1 MERSAAATARTEPLD
16 EQPQPADVAVTPMI
30 RQYLDAKARAGDAF
44 LFFRLGDFY
53 ELFFED
59 AVRAAELLGITLTA
73 RSKGAERVP
82 MCGVPFHAA
91 RRHLAK
97 LLEAGHKVAVCEQ
110 VEAPGSGPGIVR
122 REIVRIVTPGTVL
135 DEDVLEPGRAAW
147 LVALSAGEGSHGA
160 ALLDASTGDF
170 RAFQGPSLQGVL
182 EAVAAHEP
190 REVLLPADA
199 GAVVR
204 TAVRDALGSLPL
216 TEREPAHF
224 DPSRAAA
231 FLRTHFGVA
240 TLAGYG
246 LEGAPRAIAAAGA
259 ALRYLRDTQRT
270 EARHVHALRRV
281 PLESTL
287 ILDETTRCNLEVLR
301 TLRDGSR
308 AGSLLG
314 VVDRTV
320 TALGARRLSEWLLGP
335 LLDLDEI
342 RARQDA
348 VEELSTRAVWREA
361 WTGLLR
367 QVSDVERI
375 VGRLATG
382 LGSPRDLAGLGRS
395 LAVLPD
401 LAAALE
407 GCRAALWRRLARPLQ
422 GFEPL
427 AGRLQQALVD
437 TPPADLDEG
446 GFIRRGYSADLD
458 ALTALAADGRSTLV
472 DLERRERS
480 RTGIQ
485 SLKVRYTRVFGYFF
499 EVTRANLHL
508 VPEGWE
514 RRQTMVGAE
523 RFVTPELK
531 AFEAQVLGADE
542 KRIALERALFDELR
556 DAVLARAGELRAAA
570 DALASTDA
578 LLSLARVA
586 AENGYCRP
594 VVDDSDVL
602 ELEASRH
609 PVVERR
615 VQAEPFV
622 PNHVALDR
630 SRSQLIVLTGP
641 NMAGKS
647 TLLRQVALTVLLAQ
661 AGSFVPA
668 ARARIGR
675 VDRIFTRVGA
685 SDDLGRGQ
693 STFMVEMA
701 ETAAI
706 LHHATERSLV
716 VLDEIGRG
724 TSTFDGLSIAW
735 AVAEHL
741 HDSTGARTLFATH
754 YHELVE
760 LARTH
765 ARVRNLSM
773 GVREAGGKVVFLRT
787 LVEGGASKSYG
798 IEVARLAG
806 LPASVL
812 RRAREVL
819 RRLETEGAPRPGVV
833 RGDDG
838 QLPLRLEDGGAPGYL
853 PEDVTPDA
861 PTAESEVLAVLR
873 DARLDE
879 TTPLQ
884 ALQLLARLREKL
896 TGDGDP

>member
-1 MERSAAATARTEPLD
+1 VVTD
-16 EQPQPADVAVTPMI
+16 EQPADAPVTPMI

-59 AVRAAELLGITLTA
+59 AVRAAEILGITLTA
-73 RSKGAERVP
+73 RSKGPERVP
-82 MCGVPFHAA
+82 MCGVPFHSA
-91 RRHLAK
+91 RRHLAR
-97 LLEAGHKVAVCEQ
+97 LLEGGHKVAICEQ

-135 DEDVLEPGRAAW
+135 DEDVLDAARAAW
-147 LVALSAGEGSHGA
+147 LVAVSSGDGAHGA
-160 ALLDASTGDF
+160 ALLDVSTGDF
-170 RAFQGPSLQGVL
+170 RALQGPSLHGVL

-190 REVLLPADA
+190 REVLIPSDAPAA
-199 GAVVR
+199 VR
-204 TAVRDALGSLPL
+204 TAVRDVLGSLPV
-216 TEREPAHF
+216 TEREATHF
-224 DPSRAAA
+224 DATRAGA

-240 TLAGYG
+240 TLEPFGIDG
-246 LEGAPRAIAAAGA
+246 VPRAIAAAGA
-259 ALRYLRDTQRT
+259 ALRYLKDTQRT

-287 ILDETTRCNLEVLR
+287 VLDETTRTNLEVLR
-301 TLRDGSR
+301 TMRDGSR
-308 AGSLLG
+308 TGSLLG

-320 TALGARRLSEWLLGP
+320 TALGARRLAEWLLAP
-335 LLDLDEI
+335 LLDLDAI

-348 VEELSTRAVWREA
+348 VEELSTKAVWREA
-361 WTGLLR
+361 WAGLLR
-367 QVSDVERI
+367 QVADIERI
-375 VGRLATG
+375 LGRLATG
-382 LGSPRDLAGLGRS
+382 LGTPRDLAGLGRS

-401 LAAALE
+401 LASALD
-407 GCRAALWRRLARPLQ
+407 GCKADLWRRLAGPLR

-427 AGRLQQALVD
+427 ATRLQKALVD
-437 TPPADLDEG
+437 APPADLDEG
-446 GFIRRGYSADLD
+446 GFIRPGYSGELD
-458 ALTALAADGRSTLV
+458 ALVALATDGRSTLV
-472 DLERRERS
+472 DLERRERA
-480 RTGIQ
+480 RTGIG

-508 VPEGWE
+508 VPRDWE

-523 RFVTPELK
+523 RFVTEELK

-542 KRIALERALFDELR
+542 KRIGLERVLFDELR
-556 DAVLARAGELRAAA
+556 DAVLAQAGGIRAAA
-570 DALASTDA
+570 DALASSDA
-578 LLSLARVA
+578 LASLARVA
-586 AENGYCRP
+586 AENGYGRP
-594 VVDDSDVL
+594 VVEDSDLL
-602 ELEASRH
+602 ELERSRH

-615 VQAEPFV
+615 VSAEPFV
-622 PNHVALDR
+622 PNDLVLDR
-630 SRSQLIVLTGP
+630 THSQLIVLTGP

-685 SDDLGRGQ
+685 SDDLARGQ

-741 HDSTGARTLFATH
+741 HDAIGARTLFATH

-773 GVREAGGKVVFLRT
+773 GVRESGGKVVFLRT
-787 LVEGGASKSYG
+787 VVEGGASKSYG

-806 LPASVL
+806 LPGSVL

-819 RRLETEGAPRPGVV
+819 RRLETEGAPRPGTV
-833 RGDDG
+833 RLDEA
-838 QLPLRLEDGGAPGYL
+838 QLPLRLEDGGAPAYL
-853 PEDVTPDA
+853 AEDVTPDG
-861 PTAESEVLAVLR
+861 PSVESEVLAALR
-873 DARLDE
+873 GASLDE

-884 ALQLLARLREKL
+884 ALQLLARLQKQLVGQEQ
-896 TGDGDP
+896 

>member
-1 MERSAAATARTEPLD
+1 VSAE
-16 EQPQPADVAVTPMI
+16 EQPADAPVTPMI

-73 RSKGAERVP
+73 RSKGADRVP

-91 RRHLAK
+91 RRYLAR
-97 LLEAGHKVAVCEQ
+97 LLEAGHKVAICEQ

-122 REIVRIVTPGTVL
+122 REIVRIVTPGTIL
-135 DEDVLEPGRAAW
+135 DEDVLDAASAAW
-147 LVALSAGEGSHGA
+147 LVAVSPGDGAHGA
-160 ALLDASTGDF
+160 ALLDVSTGDF
-170 RAFQGPSLQGVL
+170 RALQGPSLPALL

-190 REVLLPADA
+190 REVLLPSDA
-199 GAVVR
+199 SAVVR
-204 TAVRDALGSLPL
+204 TAVRDILGALPF
-216 TEREPAHF
+216 TEREAAHF
-224 DPSRAAA
+224 DATRAGA

-240 TLAGYG
+240 TLEAFGVD
-246 LEGAPRAIAAAGA
+246 GAPRAVAAAGA
-259 ALRYLRDTQRT
+259 ALRYLKDTQRT

-287 ILDETTRCNLEVLR
+287 VLDETTRTNLEVLR
-301 TLRDGSR
+301 TMRDGSR

-320 TALGARRLSEWLLGP
+320 TALGARRLSEWLLAP
-335 LLDLDEI
+335 LLDLEAV
-342 RARQDA
+342 RTRQDA
-348 VEELSTRAVWREA
+348 VEELSTKAVWREA
-361 WTGLLR
+361 WAGLLR
-367 QVSDVERI
+367 QVADVERI
-375 VGRLATG
+375 LGRLATG
-382 LGSPRDLAGLGRS
+382 LGTPRDLAGLGRS

-407 GCRAALWRRLARPLQ
+407 GCRAALWRRLGGPLR
-422 GFEPL
+422 GFEAL
-427 AGRLQQALVD
+427 ATRIQQALVD

-446 GFIRRGYSADLD
+446 GFIRPGYSTELD
-458 ALTALAADGRSTLV
+458 ALVALATDGRSTLV
-472 DLERRERS
+472 DLERRERG
-480 RTGIQ
+480 RTGIG

-508 VPEGWE
+508 VPQDWE

-523 RFVTPELK
+523 RFVTEELK

-542 KRIALERALFDELR
+542 KRIGLERALFDELR
-556 DAVLARAGELRAAA
+556 DAVLSQAAGLRAAA
-570 DALASTDA
+570 DALASVDA
-578 LLSLARVA
+578 LASLARVA
-586 AENGYCRP
+586 AENAYCRP

-602 ELEASRH
+602 ELEKSRH

-615 VQAEPFV
+615 VSAEPFV
-622 PNHVALDR
+622 PNDLSLDR
-630 SRSQLIVLTGP
+630 ERSQLIVLTGP

-685 SDDLGRGQ
+685 SDDLARGQ

-741 HDSTGARTLFATH
+741 HDAIGARTLFATH

-765 ARVRNLSM
+765 RRVRNLSM
-773 GVREAGGKVVFLRT
+773 GVRESGGKVVFLRT
-787 LVEGGASKSYG
+787 VVEGGASKSYG

-806 LPASVL
+806 LPGSVL

-819 RRLETEGAPRPGVV
+819 RRLETEGAPRPGTV
-833 RGDDG
+833 RLDEG
-838 QLPLRLEDGGAPGYL
+838 QLPLRLEDGGGPAYL
-853 PEDVTPDA
+853 PDDVTPDG
-861 PTAESEVLAVLR
+861 PSVESEVLAALR
-873 DARLDE
+873 GAALDE

-884 ALQLLARLREKL
+884 ALQLLARLQQDLKA
-896 TGDGDP
+896 G

>member
-1 MERSAAATARTEPLD
+1 VSAE
-16 EQPQPADVAVTPMI
+16 EQPADAPVTPMI

-73 RSKGAERVP
+73 RSKGADRVP

-91 RRHLAK
+91 RRYLAR
-97 LLEAGHKVAVCEQ
+97 LLEAGHKVAICEQ

-122 REIVRIVTPGTVL
+122 REIVRIVTPGTIL
-135 DEDVLEPGRAAW
+135 DEDVLDAASAAW
-147 LVALSAGEGSHGA
+147 LVAVSPGDGAHGA
-160 ALLDASTGDF
+160 ALLDVSTGDF
-170 RAFQGPSLQGVL
+170 RALQGPSLPALL

-190 REVLLPADA
+190 REVLLPSDA
-199 GAVVR
+199 SAVVR
-204 TAVRDALGSLPL
+204 TAVRDILGALPF
-216 TEREPAHF
+216 TEREAAHF
-224 DPSRAAA
+224 DATRAGA

-240 TLAGYG
+240 TLEAFGVD
-246 LEGAPRAIAAAGA
+246 GAPRAVAAAGA
-259 ALRYLRDTQRT
+259 ALRYLKDTQRT

-287 ILDETTRCNLEVLR
+287 VLDETTRTNLEVLR
-301 TLRDGSR
+301 TMRDGSR

-320 TALGARRLSEWLLGP
+320 TALGARRLSEWLLAP
-335 LLDLDEI
+335 LLDLEAV
-342 RARQDA
+342 RTRQDA
-348 VEELSTRAVWREA
+348 VEELSTKAVWREA
-361 WTGLLR
+361 WAGLLR
-367 QVSDVERI
+367 QVADVERI
-375 VGRLATG
+375 LGRLATG
-382 LGSPRDLAGLGRS
+382 LGTPRDLAGLGRS

-401 LAAALE
+401 LAAALV
-407 GCRAALWRRLARPLQ
+407 GCRAALWRRLGGPLR
-422 GFEPL
+422 GFEAL
-427 AGRLQQALVD
+427 ATRIQQALVD

-446 GFIRRGYSADLD
+446 GFIRPGYSTELD
-458 ALTALAADGRSTLV
+458 ALVALATDGRSTLV
-472 DLERRERS
+472 DVERRERG
-480 RTGIQ
+480 RTGIG

-508 VPEGWE
+508 VPPDWE

-523 RFVTPELK
+523 RFVTEELK

-542 KRIALERALFDELR
+542 KRIGLERALFDELR
-556 DAVLARAGELRAAA
+556 DAVLSQAAGLRAAA
-570 DALASTDA
+570 DALASVDA
-578 LLSLARVA
+578 LASLARVA
-586 AENGYCRP
+586 AENAYCRP

-602 ELEASRH
+602 ELEKSRH

-615 VQAEPFV
+615 VSAEPFV
-622 PNHVALDR
+622 PNDLSLDR
-630 SRSQLIVLTGP
+630 ERSQLIVLTGP

-685 SDDLGRGQ
+685 SDDLARGQ

-741 HDSTGARTLFATH
+741 HDAIGARTLFATH

-765 ARVRNLSM
+765 RRVRNLSM
-773 GVREAGGKVVFLRT
+773 GVRESGGKVVFLRT
-787 LVEGGASKSYG
+787 VVEGGASKSYG

-806 LPASVL
+806 LPGSVL

-819 RRLETEGAPRPGVV
+819 RRLETEGAPRPGTV
-833 RGDDG
+833 RLDEG
-838 QLPLRLEDGGAPGYL
+838 QLPLRLEDGGGPAYL
-853 PEDVTPDA
+853 PDDVTPDG
-861 PTAESEVLAVLR
+861 PSVESEVLAALR
-873 DARLDE
+873 GAALDE

-884 ALQLLARLREKL
+884 ALQLLARLQQDLKA
-896 TGDGDP
+896 G

>member
-1 MERSAAATARTEPLD
+1 MDRSAAATARTGVVD
-16 EQPQPADVAVTPMI
+16 EQPADAPVTPMI

-73 RSKGAERVP
+73 RSKGADRVP

-91 RRHLAK
+91 RRYLAK
-97 LLEAGHKVAVCEQ
+97 LLEGGHKVAICEQ
-110 VEAPGSGPGIVR
+110 LEAPGPGPGIVR

-135 DEDVLEPGRAAW
+135 DEDVLDAARAAW
-147 LVALSAGEGSHGA
+147 LVAVSAGEGAHGA
-160 ALLDASTGDF
+160 ALLDVSTGDF
-170 RAFQGPSLQGVL
+170 RALQGPSLQAVL
-182 EAVAAHEP
+182 EAVAPHEP
-190 REVLLPADA
+190 REVLIAADA
-199 GAVVR
+199 PA
-204 TAVRDALGSLPL
+204 AVRSAIRQTLGPLPV
-216 TEREPAHF
+216 TEREAAHF
-224 DPSRAAA
+224 DATRAGA

-240 TLAGYG
+240 TLEGFG
-246 LEGAPRAIAAAGA
+246 LDGAVRAVAAAGA
-259 ALRYLRDTQRT
+259 ALRYLKDTQRS

-287 ILDETTRCNLEVLR
+287 VLDETTRTNLEVLR
-301 TLRDGSR
+301 TMRDGSR

-320 TALGARRLSEWLLGP
+320 TALGARRLAEWLLAP
-335 LLDLDEI
+335 LLDLEAI

-348 VEELSTRAVWREA
+348 VEELSTKAVWREA
-361 WTGLLR
+361 WAGLLR
-367 QVSDVERI
+367 QVADLERI
-375 VGRLATG
+375 LGRLATG
-382 LGSPRDLAGLGRS
+382 LGTPRDLAGLGRS

-401 LAAALE
+401 LATALE
-407 GCRAALWRRLARPLQ
+407 GCRAGRWRTLAAPLR

-427 AGRLQQALVD
+427 AARLQRALVD

-446 GFIRRGYSADLD
+446 GFIRPGYSDELD
-458 ALTALAADGRSTLV
+458 ALVALATDGRSTLV
-472 DLERRERS
+472 DLERRERA
-480 RTGIQ
+480 RTGIG

-499 EVTRANLHL
+499 EVTRSNLHL

-531 AFEAQVLGADE
+531 TFEAQVLGADE
-542 KRIALERALFDELR
+542 KRIGLERGLFDELR
-556 DAVLARAGELRAAA
+556 DAVLARAGALRAAA
-570 DALASTDA
+570 DALAATDA
-578 LLSLARVA
+578 LTSLARVA

-602 ELEASRH
+602 ELEKSRH

-615 VQAEPFV
+615 VSAEPFV
-622 PNHVALDR
+622 PNDLTLDR
-630 SRSQLIVLTGP
+630 TRSQLIVLTGP

-668 ARARIGR
+668 SRARIGR

-685 SDDLGRGQ
+685 SDDLARGQ

-741 HDSTGARTLFATH
+741 HDAIGARTLFATH

-765 ARVRNLSM
+765 PRVRNLSM
-773 GVREAGGKVVFLRT
+773 GVRESAGKVVFLRT
-787 LVEGGASKSYG
+787 VVEGGASKSYG

-806 LPASVL
+806 LPGSVL

-819 RRLETEGAPRPGVV
+819 RRLETEGAPRPGLV
-833 RGDDG
+833 RVDEA
-838 QLPLRLEDGGAPGYL
+838 QLPLRLEDGGPPTL
-853 PEDVTPDA
+853 LSEDVTPDG
-861 PTAESEVLAVLR
+861 PSVESEVLAALWDVK
-873 DARLDE
+873 LDE

-884 ALQLLARLREKL
+884 ALALLARLQAELGGRQ
-896 TGDGDP
+896 G

>member
-1 MERSAAATARTEPLD
+1 MDRSAAATARAAED
-16 EQPQPADVAVTPMI
+16 ERPAEAPVTPMI

-73 RSKGAERVP
+73 RSKGADRVP

-91 RRHLAK
+91 RRYLAR
-97 LLEAGHKVAVCEQ
+97 LLEAGHKVAICEQ

-135 DEDVLEPGRAAW
+135 DEDVLDASRAAW
-147 LVALSAGEGSHGA
+147 LLAVSPGDSTHGA
-160 ALLDASTGDF
+160 ALLDVSTGDF
-170 RAFQGPSLQGVL
+170 RAFQGPSLGAML

-190 REVLLPADA
+190 RELLLPADLPPA
-199 GAVVR
+199 AR
-204 TAVRDALGSLPL
+204 SAIRQTLGNLPL
-216 TEREPAHF
+216 TEREAAHF
-224 DPSRAAA
+224 DPTRAGA

-240 TLAGYG
+240 TL
-246 LEGAPRAIAAAGA
+246 EGFGVESAPRAVGAAGA
-259 ALRYLRDTQRT
+259 ALRYLKDTQRT

-281 PLESTL
+281 PLESVL
-287 ILDETTRCNLEVLR
+287 VLDETTRTNLEVLR
-301 TLRDGSR
+301 TMREGSR

-320 TALGARRLSEWLLGP
+320 TALGARRLAEWLLAP
-335 LLDLDEI
+335 LLDLDAI
-342 RARQDA
+342 RTRQDA
-348 VEELSTRAVWREA
+348 VEELSTKAVWREA
-361 WTGLLR
+361 WAGLLR
-367 QVSDVERI
+367 QVADIERI
-375 VGRLATG
+375 LGRLATG
-382 LGSPRDLAGLGRS
+382 LGTPRDLGGLGRS

-401 LAAALE
+401 LAGALE
-407 GCRAALWRRLARPLQ
+407 GCRAGQWRKLAGPLR

-427 AGRLQQALVD
+427 AQELQRALVD
-437 TPPADLDEG
+437 TPPADLDDG
-446 GFIRRGYSADLD
+446 GFIRPGYSDELD
-458 ALTALAADGRSTLV
+458 ALTALARDGRSTLV
-472 DLERRERS
+472 DLERRERA

-485 SLKVRYTRVFGYFF
+485 SLKIRYTRVFGYFL

-542 KRIALERALFDELR
+542 KRVGLERALFDGLR
-556 DAVLARAGELRAAA
+556 DRVLAQAAALRSAA

-578 LLSLARVA
+578 LTSLARIA

-602 ELEASRH
+602 ELEKSRH

-615 VQAEPFV
+615 VSAEPFV
-622 PNHVALDR
+622 PNDLLLDR
-630 SRSQLIVLTGP
+630 TRSQLVVLTGP

-668 ARARIGR
+668 SRARIGR

-685 SDDLGRGQ
+685 SDDLARGQ

-735 AVAEHL
+735 AVAEYL
-741 HDSTGARTLFATH
+741 HDVLGARTLFATH
-754 YHELVE
+754 YHELIE
-760 LARTH
+760 LVRTH

-773 GVREAGGKVVFLRT
+773 GVRESGGKVVFLRT
-787 LVEGGASKSYG
+787 VVEGGASKSYG

-806 LPASVL
+806 LPGSVL

-819 RRLETEGAPRPGVV
+819 RRLETEGAPRPGMV
-833 RGDDG
+833 RPDDG
-838 QLPLRLEDGGAPGYL
+838 QLPLRLEDGAGPAYL
-853 PEDVTPDA
+853 ADDVTADP
-861 PTAESEVLAVLR
+861 PSQESEVLAALR
-873 DARLDE
+873 GAQLDE
-879 TTPLQ
+879 TTPLE
-884 ALQLLARLREKL
+884 ALQLLSTLQKELKGA
-896 TGDGDP
+896 

>member
-1 MERSAAATARTEPLD
+1 VDRSVAATARALEAD
-16 EQPQPADVAVTPMI
+16 EQPAEAPVTPMI
-30 RQYLDAKARAGDAF
+30 RQYLEAKARAGDAF

-59 AVRAAELLGITLTA
+59 AVRASELLGITLTA
-73 RSKGAERVP
+73 RSKGAEKVP

-91 RRHLAK
+91 RRHLAR
-97 LLEAGHKVAVCEQ
+97 LLEAGHKVAICEQ

-135 DEDVLEPGRAAW
+135 DEDVLDASRAAW
-147 LVALSAGEGSHGA
+147 LVALAAGEGGHGA
-160 ALLDASTGDF
+160 ALLDVSTGDF
-170 RAFQGPSLQGVL
+170 RALQGPSLSAL
-182 EAVAAHEP
+182 LDAVAAHEP
-190 REVLLPADA
+190 REVLVPSDAPAALRSAIRQTLGTLP
-199 GAVVR
+199 V
-204 TAVRDALGSLPL
+204 TA
-216 TEREPAHF
+216 REPAHF
-224 DPSRAAA
+224 EPARAAA
-231 FLRTHFGVA
+231 YLRTHFGVA
-240 TLAGYG
+240 TLEGFG
-246 LEGAPRAIAAAGA
+246 IEGAPRAVAAAGA
-259 ALRYLRDTQRT
+259 ALRYLKDTQRT

-287 ILDETTRCNLEVLR
+287 VLDETTRANLEIVR
-301 TLRDGSR
+301 TLRDGTR
-308 AGSLLG
+308 AGSLLS
-314 VVDRTV
+314 VMDRTV
-320 TALGARRLSEWLLGP
+320 TALGARRLSEWLLAP
-335 LLDLDEI
+335 LLDLDAI

-348 VEELSTRAVWREA
+348 VEELSGKAVWREA
-361 WTGLLR
+361 WAGLLR
-367 QVSDVERI
+367 QVADIERI

-382 LGSPRDLAGLGRS
+382 LGTPRDLGGLGRS

-401 LAAALE
+401 LATALE
-407 GCRAALWRRLARPLQ
+407 GCRARLWKTLATPLL
-422 GFEPL
+422 GFEAL
-427 AGRLQQALVD
+427 AIRLQRALVD
-437 TPPADLDEG
+437 APPADLDEG
-446 GFIRRGYSADLD
+446 GFIHPGYSDELD
-458 ALTALAADGRSTLV
+458 ALVALGTDGRSTMV
-472 DLERRERS
+472 ELERRERA

-485 SLKVRYTRVFGYFF
+485 SLKIRYTRVFGYFF

-508 VPEGWE
+508 VPDGWE

-523 RFVTPELK
+523 RFVTEELK

-578 LLSLARVA
+578 LASFARVA

-594 VVDDSDVL
+594 VVDGSDLL
-602 ELEASRH
+602 ELQRSRH

-615 VQAEPFV
+615 VSAEPFV
-622 PNHVALDR
+622 PNDLVLDR
-630 SRSQLIVLTGP
+630 TRFQLVVLTGP

-706 LHHATERSLV
+706 LHHATEHSLV
-716 VLDEIGRG
+716 LLDEIGRG

-741 HDSTGARTLFATH
+741 HDAIGSRTLFATH

-765 ARVRNLSM
+765 PRVRNLSM
-773 GVREAGGKVVFLRT
+773 GVRESGGTVVFLRT
-787 LVEGGASKSYG
+787 VVEGGASKSYG

-806 LPASVL
+806 LPGSVL

-819 RRLETEGAPRPGVV
+819 RRLETEGAPRPGLV
-833 RGDDG
+833 RADEA
-838 QLPLRLEDGGAPGYL
+838 QLPLRLEDGGPPTLL
-853 PEDVTPDA
+853 PDDVTPD
-861 PTAESEVLAVLR
+861 PPSVESEVLAALR
-873 DARLDE
+873 EAPLDQ
-879 TTPLQ
+879 TTPLE
-884 ALQLLARLREKL
+884 ALQLLARLQQDL
-896 TGDGDP
+896 TRPS

>member
-1 MERSAAATARTEPLD
+1 VDRSTATARTVSAD
-16 EQPQPADVAVTPMI
+16 EQPADVPVTPMI

-59 AVRAAELLGITLTA
+59 AVRAAEILGITLTA
-73 RSKGAERVP
+73 RSKGADRVP

-91 RRHLAK
+91 RRYLAR
-97 LLEAGHKVAVCEQ
+97 LLEAGHKVAICEQ

-135 DEDVLEPGRAAW
+135 DEDVLDAARAAW
-147 LVALSAGEGSHGA
+147 LVAVSAGDGAHGA
-160 ALLDASTGDF
+160 ALLDVSTGDF
-170 RAFQGPSLQGVL
+170 RALQGPSLPALL

-190 REVLLPADA
+190 REVLLPSDA
-199 GAVVR
+199 SAAVR
-204 TAVRDALGSLPL
+204 TAVRDVLGTLPV
-216 TEREPAHF
+216 TEREAAHF
-224 DPSRAAA
+224 DATRAGA

-240 TLAGYG
+240 TLEAFGVD
-246 LEGAPRAIAAAGA
+246 GAPRAVAAAGA
-259 ALRYLRDTQRT
+259 ALRYLKDTQRT

-287 ILDETTRCNLEVLR
+287 VLDETTRTNLEVLR
-301 TLRDGSR
+301 TMRDGSR
-308 AGSLLG
+308 SGSLLG

-320 TALGARRLSEWLLGP
+320 TALGARRLAEWLLAP
-335 LLDLDEI
+335 LLDLDAI
-342 RARQDA
+342 RTRQDG
-348 VEELSTRAVWREA
+348 VEELSTKAVWREA
-361 WTGLLR
+361 WAGLLR
-367 QVSDVERI
+367 QVADVERI
-375 VGRLATG
+375 LGRLATG
-382 LGSPRDLAGLGRS
+382 LGTPRDLASLGRS

-401 LAAALE
+401 VAAALE
-407 GCRAALWRRLARPLQ
+407 GCRATLWRRLAGPLR
-422 GFEPL
+422 GFETL
-427 AGRLQQALVD
+427 AARLQQALVD

-446 GFIRRGYSADLD
+446 GFIRPGYSAELD
-458 ALTALAADGRSTLV
+458 ALVALATDGRSTLV
-472 DLERRERS
+472 TLERRERA
-480 RTGIQ
+480 RTGIG

-508 VPEGWE
+508 VPKDWE

-523 RFVTPELK
+523 RFVTEELK
-531 AFEAQVLGADE
+531 AFEAQVLSADE
-542 KRIALERALFDELR
+542 KRIGLERALFDELR
-556 DAVLARAGELRAAA
+556 DAVLSVAAGLRAAA
-570 DALASTDA
+570 DALASVDA
-578 LLSLARVA
+578 LASLARVA

-602 ELEASRH
+602 ELEKSRH

-615 VQAEPFV
+615 VSAEPFV
-622 PNHVALDR
+622 PNDLTLDR
-630 SRSQLIVLTGP
+630 TTSQLVVLTGP

-668 ARARIGR
+668 SRARIGR

-685 SDDLGRGQ
+685 SDDLARGQ

-706 LHHATERSLV
+706 LHHATEHSLV

-741 HDSTGARTLFATH
+741 HDAIGARTLFATH

-760 LARTH
+760 LVRTH

-773 GVREAGGKVVFLRT
+773 GVRESGGKVVFLRT
-787 LVEGGASKSYG
+787 VVEGGASKSYG

-806 LPASVL
+806 LPGTVL

-819 RRLETEGAPRPGVV
+819 RRLETEGAPRPGTV
-833 RGDDG
+833 RMDEA
-838 QLPLRLEDGGAPGYL
+838 QLPLRLEDGGTPAYL
-853 PEDVTPDA
+853 PDDVTPDG
-861 PTAESEVLAVLR
+861 PSVESEVLAGLR
-873 DARLDE
+873 GVSLDE

-884 ALQLLARLREKL
+884 ALQLLARLQEQLR
-896 TGDGDP
+896 GG